1 MLQAGDFQGFH
12 MKNLESDG
20 KNPRD
25 VDGIQ
30 SYNSPSSLGHK
41 ITLPMFNLNCLIKIN
56 F

>member
-1 MLQAGDFQGFH
+1 MLQAGNFQGFH

-41 ITLPMFNLNCLIKIN
+41 ITPTYV
-56 F
+56 